1 MPLITIAAA
10 SPDRQISTKARI
22 AAEISRLSSNLLHKD
37 PKVTAVIVTSVD
49 PDDWFCGGRSLTG
62 RLARQSE
69 RRTWQAPLLARAE
82 SQCASRPARRP
93 CPSRR

>member
-37 PKVTAVIVTSVD
+37 PKVTAVIVT
-49 PDDWFCGGRSLTG
+49 RSCTQFF
-62 RLARQSE
+62 LAKGLEQ
-69 RRTWQAPLLARAE
+69 
-82 SQCASRPARRP
+82 
-93 CPSRR
+93 